1 MLKKENNSLNNESI
15 AKAFPNT
22 ANTVTKQN
30 LSNKVRK
37 IINKLESEARDIVS
51 NNGLNRSISIYRI
64 ISVILAVICL
74 S

>member
-15 AKAFPNT
+15 ANALPNAT
-22 ANTVTKQN
+22 STVTKQN

-37 IINKLESEARDIVS
+37 IINKLENEARDIVS
-51 NNGLNRSISIYRI
+51 NNGLNHSVSIYRI
-64 ISVILAVICL
+64 ISVILAVIYL